1 MITVD
6 INDAEVQAMLE
17 RVSDVL
23 ADMSPVFNQIGLYLV
38 RTTKERFPTGKAPDG
53 TPWAPRSAAT
63 LNNYERLAKKPGKQ
77 ASWGGV
83 LHYSGQLSK
92 NINHQYSPDWVRVG
106 SPEPW
111 AAMMQFGGTKSK
123 WPHLW
128 GNIPARPFLG
138 MSDED
143 KQGVMD
149 IATEA
154 LQAAL
159 QP

>member
-1 MITVD
+1 MITVE
-6 INDAEVQAMLE
+6 IKDAEVQAMLQ

-23 ADMSPVFNQIGLYLV
+23 ADMSPVMNEIGAYL
-38 RTTKERFPTGKAPDG
+38 RDQAEDRFATGKAPDG
-53 TPWAPRSAAT
+53 TPWTPRSAAT
-63 LNNYERLAKKPGKQ
+63 LKNYERRAKKPGGQ

-83 LHYSGQLSK
+83 LRYSGQLANSLF
-92 NINHQYSPDWVRVG
+92 HQYGPDWTRIG
-106 SPEPW
+106 SPEPY
-111 AAMMQFGGTKSK
+111 AAMMHFGGTKSQ

-128 GNIPARPFLG
+128 GDIPARPFLG